1 MSKQEVAF
9 LKKSSAKDFFE
20 SGAVSREH
28 MDGFCAKWRNT
39 LRYSALRAVLSGQKF
54 FAERSLREGLFYK
67 KATACLGIAP

>member
-1 MSKQEVAF
+1 
-9 LKKSSAKDFFE
+9 
-20 SGAVSREH
+20 